1 MKRDEMMVRGMD
13 ILWLGQDACHDHAV
27 VGGKAANL
35 SRLTNAYRIPPGFCL
50 TTAAFDGVSEDG
62 TQGVGALA
70 GRPFPVTLYG
80 QLSEAYQRLAEL
92 CQISEPSVAVRSSA
106 VDEDGSTASFA
117 GQHDTYLNV
126 VGVEA
131 VAGAI
136 MQCWASAG
144 SPRVLAYRRQH
155 GLSTDQV
162 RIAVLIQQLV
172 PAEVSAVVFGANP
185 VTGDPND
192 VMINASWGLG
202 ESVVSGTV
210 TPDSFVLRKQDLTV
224 TSRHIAQKHRMTVAT
239 AEQTGEVDVPRRLQT
254 QPALDDSQIVELTRL
269 AIELE
274 HIMGWPVD
282 IECAYHAGQLYLLQC
297 RPVTTLG
304 G

>member
-1 MKRDEMMVRGMD
+1 MD
-13 ILWLGQDACHDHAV
+13 ILWLGQDACHDPAV

-35 SRLTNAYRIPPGFCL
+35 SRLSTAYRIPPGFCL
-50 TTAAFDGVSEDG
+50 TTAALDGVPQEAVQSSG
-62 TQGVGALA
+62 NLTAQPLPTA
-70 GRPFPVTLYG
+70 LYG
-80 QLSEAYQRLAEL
+80 QLSAAYQRLADL
-92 CQISEPSVAVRSSA
+92 CQLAEPGVAVRSSA
-106 VDEDGSTASFA
+106 VDEDGDTASFA

-131 VAGAI
+131 VAVAVA
-136 MQCWASAG
+136 QCWASANA
-144 SPRVLAYRRQH
+144 PRVLAYRRQH
-155 GLSTDQV
+155 GLSTGKT

-185 VTGDPND
+185 VTGTPDE

-224 TSRHIAQKHRMTVAT
+224 TSRHIAQKQRMTVAT
-239 AEQTGEVDVPRRLQT
+239 AEQAGEVDVPRRLQT
-254 QPALDDSQIVELTRL
+254 QPALTDSQIVELARL

-274 HIMGWPVD
+274 GVMGWPVD
-282 IECAYHAGQLYLLQC
+282 CECAFHAGQLYLLQC

>member
-1 MKRDEMMVRGMD
+1 MD

-35 SRLTNAYRIPPGFCL
+35 SRLANAYRIPPGFCL
-50 TTAAFDGVSEDG
+50 TTAAFEGVPEDG
-62 TQGVGALA
+62 TQPAGVHSGQ
-70 GRPFPVTLYG
+70 PFPPMLYS
-80 QLSEAYQRLAEL
+80 QLSAAYQRLADL
-92 CQISEPSVAVRSSA
+92 CQISDPSVAVRSSA
-106 VDEDGSTASFA
+106 VDEDGGTASFA

-126 VGVEA
+126 IGVEA

-136 MQCWASAG
+136 MQCWASAN

-155 GLSTDQV
+155 GLSADKT

-185 VTGDPND
+185 VSGDPNE

-224 TSRHIAQKHRMTVAT
+224 TSRHVAQKQRMTVAT
-239 AEQTGEVDVPRRLQT
+239 AEQAGEVDVPRRMQT
-254 QPALDDSQIVELTRL
+254 QPALSDLQLVELAHL

-274 HIMGWPVD
+274 RVMGWPVD

>member
-1 MKRDEMMVRGMD
+1 MD
-13 ILWLGQDACHDHAV
+13 ILWLGQTACHDPTV

-35 SRLTNAYRIPPGFCL
+35 SRLSHTYRIPPGFCL
-50 TTAAFDGVSEDG
+50 TTVAFDGVSKDEVKD
-62 TQGVGALA
+62 AKRLA
-70 GRPFPVTLYG
+70 AQPLPATLYG
-80 QLSEAYQRLAEL
+80 QLSEAYQQLADL
-92 CQISEPSVAVRSSA
+92 CRIPEPSVAVRSSA
-106 VDEDGSTASFA
+106 VDEDGGTASFA

-131 VAGAI
+131 VATAI
-136 MQCWASAG
+136 MQCWASAD
-144 SPRVLAYRRQH
+144 SPRILAYRRQH
-155 GLSTDQV
+155 GLPTDKA

-185 VTGDPND
+185 VSGDPHE

-224 TSRHIAQKHRMTVAT
+224 TSRHIAQKQRMTIAT
-239 AEQTGEVDVPRRLQT
+239 TERAGEVDVPRRLQT
-254 QPALDDSQIVELTRL
+254 QPALSDAQIIELARL
-269 AIELE
+269 ASELE
-274 HIMGWPVD
+274 RVMGWPVD
-282 IECAYHAGQLYLLQC
+282 LECAYHEGQLYLLQC

-304 G
+304 A

>member
-1 MKRDEMMVRGMD
+1 MNIV
-13 ILWLGQDACHDHAV
+13 WLGQDVCHDHAV

-35 SRLTNAYRIPPGFCL
+35 SRLANAYRVPPGFCL
-50 TTAAFDGVSEDG
+50 TAAAFDGVSEDEAMG
-62 TQGVGALA
+62 TGMVA
-70 GRPFPVTLYG
+70 GQLLPATLYS

-92 CQISEPSVAVRSSA
+92 CQTSEPRVAVRSSA

-131 VAGAI
+131 VAKAI
-136 MQCWASAG
+136 MQCWASAN

-155 GLSTDQV
+155 GLSTDRT

-185 VTGDPND
+185 VTGNPHE

-224 TSRHIAQKHRMTVAT
+224 ISRHIAQKQRMTVAT
-239 AEQTGEVDVPRRLQT
+239 AERAGEVDVPRRIQT
-254 QPALDDSQIVELTRL
+254 QPALNDSQIVELARL

-274 HIMGWPVD
+274 RVMGWPTD
-282 IECAYHAGQLYLLQC
+282 CECAYQAGQLYLLQC